1 MKYLLDTDTCSYV
14 MRQSSAVLLERFKRI
29 SSSDAAI
36 SVITQG
42 ELQAGLAKKPEAS
55 QLRQRLERL
64 NAVLPTVALPEL
76 AAFSYAQIRQH
87 LERKGQIIGANDL
100 WIAAHAL
107 AANLTLVTNN
117 TREFA
122 RIPGLKLENWT
133 DSPKA

>member
-14 MRQSSAVLLERFKRI
+14 MRQSSTVLLERFRRI

-42 ELQAGLAKKPEAS
+42 ELQAGLAKKPEAT

-64 NAVLPTVALPEL
+64 NAALPTVALPEL
-76 AAFSYAQIRQH
+76 AAFSYAQIRQQ

-117 TREFA
+117 TREF
-122 RIPGLKLENWT
+122 RRVPGLEVVDW
-133 DSPKA
+133 SA